1 MVRKKKRGKRLF
13 MNFTDL
19 IEDEL
24 NYTETENG
32 AVALRSTKSGLL
44 DAFSALATFR
54 ETDEDTII
62 KTFNL
67 AYAENKELAM
77 KLLFYVRDIRGGQGE
92 RRVFRVIMNYLA
104 KNKPEVVIKNL
115 DNFAFYG
122 RYDDLLCLLDT
133 PVEREVIDLIK
144 ETLDTDVKSVNNGG
158 APSLM
163 AKWLPSI
170 NGVKNTRKVALKI
183 VNGLNMSER
192 EYRKTLSKLRK
203 ALDIV
208 ETKIVENRYEDI
220 DFSKLPSK
228 AQMVYHELFMRKAQ
242 ERYLAYLKELMT
254 GKAKINTGTLIP
266 VDIVSKIMNGNVSL
280 ANRYLYEAMWQNLPN
295 WFDGRN
301 ETGICV
307 VDTSGSMWG
316 VPMEVAISLGLY
328 CADKCN
334 GPFKDRFITFSSR
347 PELVKVQGEDIID
360 KIHNMQHADWG
371 MNTDF
376 NKVLGLILDT
386 AIKNDCSQSDIPNKL
401 YVISDMQFD
410 CASGRDTLH
419 RDWVEKFAEHG
430 YEMPAIVYWN
440 VRTSNCGMFQ
450 EDKNGTNVAMVGGY
464 SPVLFKNVIDGTQY
478 ETTVNEKGETVV
490 KQKIDPITVML
501 TTLQAERYDRVRI

>member
-1 MVRKKKRGKRLF
+1 

-19 IEDEL
+19 LEDAV
-24 NYTETENG
+24 NFTETENG
-32 AVALRSTKSGLL
+32 AVALKSTKSGLL
-44 DAFSALATFR
+44 DAFSKLATFR
-54 ETDEDTII
+54 EAEEETII

-133 PVEREVIDLIK
+133 PVEREVLGYIYDTLKSDL
-144 ETLDTDVKSVNNGG
+144 KSVKQGG

-192 EYRKTLSKLRK
+192 KYRKTLSKLRK

-208 ETKIVENRYEDI
+208 ETKLCEKRYEDI

-228 AQMVYHELFMRKAQ
+228 AQMLYRELFMKHAE
-242 ERYLAYLKELMT
+242 ERYIEYLKQLSE
-254 GKAKINTGTLIP
+254 GNAKINAGALFP
-266 VDIVSKIMNGNVSL
+266 VDIVGKVLREYNVSL
-280 ANRYLYEAMWQNLPN
+280 ANRYLYDAMWKNLPN
-295 WFDGRN
+295 WFEGRN

-307 VDTSGSMWG
+307 VDVSGSMSG
-316 VPMEVAISLGLY
+316 TPMEVAISLGLY
-328 CADKCN
+328 CADKSN
-334 GPFKDRFITFSSR
+334 GVFKNSFITFSEY
-347 PELVKVQGEDIID
+347 PELVKVQGEDIVD
-360 KIHNMQHADWG
+360 KVLNMRNADWG
-371 MNTDF
+371 CNTDF
-376 NKVLGLILDT
+376 NKVLQLILDT
-386 AIKNDCSQSDIPNKL
+386 AIKNNCSQSDLPNKL

-410 CASGRDTLH
+410 HANGSGNTLH
-419 RDWVEKFAEHG
+419 RDWVKKFAEHG

-450 EDKNGTNVAMVGGY
+450 EDKNGTNVAMVSGY
-464 SPVLFKNVIDGTQY
+464 SPVLFRNVIDGTEY
-478 ETTVNEKGETVV
+478 VETVNEKGEKVV
-490 KQKIDPITVML
+490 KQQIDPMTVML
-501 TTLQAERYDRVRI
+501 TTLQNERYDRVVA

>member
-1 MVRKKKRGKRLF
+1 MT
-13 MNFTDL
+13 NFTNL
-19 IEDEL
+19 LENEL
-24 NYTETENG
+24 NYTVTENG
-32 AVALRSTKSGLL
+32 AIALRSTKSGLL
-44 DAFSALATFR
+44 DAFSTLATFR

-133 PVEREVIDLIK
+133 PVEREVIGLIK
-144 ETLDTDVKSVNNGG
+144 ETLKADVKSVNNGG

-163 AKWLPSI
+163 AKWLPSAN
-170 NGVKNTRKVALKI
+170 NGVKNTRNVALKI

-192 EYRKTLSKLRK
+192 TYRKTLSKLRR
-203 ALDIV
+203 ALDLV
-208 ETKIVENRYEDI
+208 EIKIAENRYEEI

-228 AQMVYHELFMRKAQ
+228 AQMIYRELFMRKAQ
-242 ERYLAYLKELMT
+242 ERYLVYLKELMT
-254 GKAKINTGTLIP
+254 GKAKINAGTLIP
-266 VDIVSKIMNGNVSL
+266 VDIVSKIIDKNPSL
-280 ANRYLYEAMWQNLPN
+280 AERYLYEAMWQNLPN
-295 WFDGRN
+295 YFEGRN
-301 ETGICV
+301 ETGLCV
-307 VDTSGSMWG
+307 VDVSGSMYG
-316 VPMEVAISLGLY
+316 TPMAVAVSLGLY

-334 GPFKDRFITFSSR
+334 GPFKNRFITFSHN
-347 PELVKVQGEDIID
+347 PELVKVQGEDIVD
-360 KIHNMQHADWG
+360 KVRNAQHADWG
-371 MNTDF
+371 MNTNF
-376 NKVLGLILDT
+376 NKVLEIILDT
-386 AIKNDCSQSDIPNKL
+386 AIKNNCSQEEIPNKL

-410 CASGRDTLH
+410 DAEGSNTLH
-419 RDWVEKFAEHG
+419 RDWAKKFAEHG

-440 VRTSNCGMFQ
+440 VRTSNCGMFH
-450 EDKNGTNVAMVGGY
+450 EDKNGINVAMVGGY

-478 ETTVNEKGETVV
+478 EEVVDEKGETVV
-490 KQKIDPITVML
+490 KQKIDPVMVML
-501 TTLQAERYDRVRI
+501 TTLQSERYDRVRI

>member
-1 MVRKKKRGKRLF
+1 MK
-13 MNFTDL
+13 NFTDL
-19 IEDEL
+19 IENEL

-32 AVALRSTKSGLL
+32 AIALRSTKSGLL
-44 DAFSALATFR
+44 DAFSTLATFR
-54 ETDEDTII
+54 ETDEETII

-67 AYAENKELAM
+67 AFAENKELAM

-133 PVEREVIDLIK
+133 PVEREVLDLIK
-144 ETLDTDVKSVNNGG
+144 ETLKADVKSVNNGG

-163 AKWLPSI
+163 AKWLPSAN
-170 NGVKNTRKVALKI
+170 NGVKNTRNVALKI

-192 EYRKTLSKLRK
+192 EYRKTLSKLRR
-203 ALDIV
+203 ALDLV
-208 ETKIVENRYEDI
+208 EIKIAENRYEEI

-228 AQMVYHELFMRKAQ
+228 AQMIYRELFMRKAQ
-242 ERYLAYLKELMT
+242 ERYTVYLKELML
-254 GKAKINTGTLIP
+254 GKAKINAGTLIP
-266 VDIVSKIMNGNVSL
+266 VDIVSKIMDKNPSL
-280 ANRYLYEAMWQNLPN
+280 VERYLYEAMWQNLPN
-295 WFDGRN
+295 YFEDRN
-301 ETGICV
+301 ETGLCV
-307 VDTSGSMWG
+307 VDVSGSMYG
-316 VPMEVAISLGLY
+316 TPIAVAVSLGLY

-334 GPFKDRFITFSSR
+334 GPFKNRFITFSR
-347 PELVKVQGEDIID
+347 NPELVKVQGEDIVD
-360 KIHNMQHADWG
+360 KVRNMQRADWG
-371 MNTDF
+371 MNTNF
-376 NKVLGLILDT
+376 NKVLEIILDT
-386 AIKNDCSQSDIPNKL
+386 AIKNNCTQEEIPNKL

-410 CASGRDTLH
+410 EADGSNTLH

-478 ETTVNEKGETVV
+478 EEVVNEKGETVV
-490 KQKIDPITVML
+490 KQKIDPVTVML
-501 TTLQAERYDRVRI
+501 TTLQSERYDRVTV

>member
-1 MVRKKKRGKRLF
+1 
-13 MNFTDL
+13 MNFTEL
-19 IEDEL
+19 LEDAL
-24 NYTETENG
+24 NFTETENG
-32 AVALRSTKSGLL
+32 AVALKSTKKGLL
-44 DAFSALATFR
+44 DAFGKLGAMRTNEEA
-54 ETDEDTII
+54 EII

-67 AYAENKELAM
+67 AFAEDKELAM
-77 KLLFYVRDIRGGQGE
+77 KLLFYIRDIRGGQGE

-133 PVEREVIDLIK
+133 PVERYVLGLITD
-144 ETLDTDVKSVNNGG
+144 TLGADVKSVDNGG

-208 ETKIVENRYEDI
+208 ETKLCEKRYEDI

-228 AQMVYHELFMRKAQ
+228 AQMLYRELFMRKAQ

-254 GKAKINTGTLIP
+254 GKAKINAGALFP
-266 VDIVSKIMNGNVSL
+266 VDIVGKILREYNVSL
-280 ANRYLYEAMWQNLPN
+280 ANRYLYDAMWKNLPN
-295 WFDGRN
+295 WFEGKE
-301 ETGICV
+301 ETGLCV
-307 VDTSGSMWG
+307 VDVSDSMLG
-316 VPMEVAISLGLY
+316 MPMEVAISLGLY

-334 GPFKDRFITFSSR
+334 GPFKNRFITFSSR
-347 PELVKVQGEDIID
+347 PELVKVQGEDIVD
-360 KIHNMQHADWG
+360 KVLNMKNADWG

-386 AIKNDCSQSDIPNKL
+386 AIKNNCSQSDLPNKL

-410 CASGRDTLH
+410 HANGSGDTLH
-419 RDWVEKFAEHG
+419 RDWVKKFAEHG

-440 VRTSNCGMFQ
+440 VKTSDCGMFQ
-450 EDKNGTNVAMVGGY
+450 EDKNGTNVAMVSGY
-464 SPVLFKNVIDGTQY
+464 SPVLFKNVIDGTEY
-478 ETTVNEKGETVV
+478 VETVNEKGEKVV
-490 KQKIDPITVML
+490 KQQIDPMTVML
-501 TTLQAERYDRVRI
+501 TTLQNKRYDRVVA

>member
-1 MVRKKKRGKRLF
+1 

-19 IEDEL
+19 IENEL
-24 NYTETENG
+24 NFTETENG
-32 AVALRSTKSGLL
+32 AVALKSTKSGLL
-44 DAFSALATFR
+44 DAFSKLATFR
-54 ETDEDTII
+54 EAEEETII

-133 PVEREVIDLIK
+133 PVEREVLGYIYNTLKSDL
-144 ETLDTDVKSVNNGG
+144 KSVKQGG

-163 AKWLPSI
+163 AKWLPSV
-170 NGVKNTRKVALKI
+170 NGVKNTRNVALKI
-183 VNGLNMSER
+183 VKSLNMSER
-192 EYRKTLSKLRK
+192 EYRKTLSKLRR
-203 ALDIV
+203 ALDLV
-208 ETKIVENRYEDI
+208 EIKIAENRYEEI

-228 AQMVYHELFMRKAQ
+228 AQMVYRELFMRKAQ
-242 ERYLAYLKELMT
+242 ERYTAYLKELML
-254 GKAKINTGTLIP
+254 GKAKINAGTLFP
-266 VDIVSKIMNGNVSL
+266 VDIVGKVLREYNVSL
-280 ANRYLYEAMWQNLPN
+280 ANRYLYDAMWKNLPN
-295 WFDGRN
+295 YFEGRN
-301 ETGICV
+301 ETGLCV
-307 VDTSGSMWG
+307 VDVSGSMSG
-316 VPMEVAISLGLY
+316 TPMEVAISLGLY

-334 GPFKDRFITFSSR
+334 GPFKNRFITFSSR
-347 PELVKVQGEDIID
+347 PELVKVQGEDIVD
-360 KIHNMQHADWG
+360 KVLNMQRADWD

-386 AIKNDCSQSDIPNKL
+386 AIKNNCSQSDIPNKL

-410 CASGRDTLH
+410 YAGGHDTLH
-419 RDWVEKFAEHG
+419 RDWTEKFAEHG
-430 YEMPAIVYWN
+430 YTMPAIVYWN

-450 EDKNGTNVAMVGGY
+450 EDKNGTNVAMVSGY

-478 ETTVNEKGETVV
+478 EEVMNEKGEKVV
-490 KQKIDPITVML
+490 KQQIDPVTVMM
-501 TTLQAERYDRVRI
+501 TTLQNERYDRVSA

>member
-1 MVRKKKRGKRLF
+1 
-13 MNFTDL
+13 MNFTNL
-19 IEDEL
+19 LENEL
-24 NYTETENG
+24 NFTETENG
-32 AVALRSTKSGLL
+32 AVALKSTKSGLL
-44 DAFSALATFR
+44 DAFGKLGAMRTNE
-54 ETDEDTII
+54 ETEII

-67 AYAENKELAM
+67 AFAEDKELAM
-77 KLLFYVRDIRGGQGE
+77 KLLFYIRDIRGGQGE

-133 PVEREVIDLIK
+133 PVERNVLGYINDTLKSDLI
-144 ETLDTDVKSVNNGG
+144 SVNKGG

-163 AKWLPSI
+163 AKWLPSV

-208 ETKIVENRYEDI
+208 ETKLCEKRYEDI

-228 AQMVYHELFMRKAQ
+228 AQMLYRELFMKHAE
-242 ERYLAYLKELMT
+242 ERYVEYLKQLSE
-254 GKAKINTGTLIP
+254 GNAKINAGALFP
-266 VDIVSKIMNGNVSL
+266 VDIVGKVLREYNVSL
-280 ANRYLYEAMWQNLPN
+280 ANRYLYDAMWKNLPN
-295 WFDGRN
+295 WFEGKE
-301 ETGICV
+301 ETGLCV
-307 VDTSGSMWG
+307 VDVSGSMCG
-316 VPMEVAISLGLY
+316 TPMEVAISLGLY

-334 GPFKDRFITFSSR
+334 GVFKNRFITFSEY
-347 PELVKVQGEDIID
+347 PELVKVQGEDIVD
-360 KIHNMQHADWG
+360 KVLNMQNADWG

-376 NKVLGLILDT
+376 NKVLKLILDT
-386 AIKNDCSQSDIPNKL
+386 AIQNNCSQSDLPNKL

-410 CASGRDTLH
+410 SAIGSGNTLH
-419 RDWVEKFAEHG
+419 RDWAKKFAEHG

-450 EDKNGTNVAMVGGY
+450 EDKNGTNVAMVSGY
-464 SPVLFKNVIDGTQY
+464 SPVLFKNVIDGTEY
-478 ETTVNEKGETVV
+478 VETVNEKGEKVV
-490 KQKIDPITVML
+490 KQQVDPMNVML
-501 TTLQAERYDRVRI
+501 TTLQNERYDRVSA

>member
-1 MVRKKKRGKRLF
+1 
-13 MNFTDL
+13 MNFTNL
-19 IEDEL
+19 IENEL
-24 NYTETENG
+24 NYTTTENG
-32 AVALRSTKSGLL
+32 AIALKSTKSGLL
-44 DAFSALATFR
+44 DAFGTLGAMRTSNEA
-54 ETDEDTII
+54 EII

-67 AYAENKELAM
+67 AFAEDKELAM
-77 KLLFYVRDIRGGQGE
+77 KLLFYIRDIRGGQGE

-104 KNKPEVVIKNL
+104 KNKPEVVVKNL

-133 PVEREVIDLIK
+133 PVEREALGYIYDTLKSDL
-144 ETLDTDVKSVNNGG
+144 KSVEQGG

-163 AKWLPSI
+163 AKWLPSV

-208 ETKIVENRYEDI
+208 ETKLCEKRYEEI

-228 AQMVYHELFMRKAQ
+228 AQMLYRELFMKHAE
-242 ERYLAYLKELMT
+242 ERYVEYLKQLSESN
-254 GKAKINTGTLIP
+254 AKINAGALFP
-266 VDIVSKIMNGNVSL
+266 VDIVGKILRKCSVSL
-280 ANRYLYEAMWQNLPN
+280 ANRYLYDAMWKNLPN
-295 WFDGRN
+295 WFEGKE
-301 ETGICV
+301 ETGLCV
-307 VDTSGSMWG
+307 VDVSGSMRG
-316 VPMEVAISLGLY
+316 VSMEVAISLGLY

-334 GPFKDRFITFSSR
+334 GPFKNRFITFSSR
-347 PELVKVQGEDIID
+347 PELVKVQGEDIVD
-360 KIHNMQHADWG
+360 KINNMLCADWD

-386 AIKNDCSQSDIPNKL
+386 AIKNNCSQSDIPNKL

-410 CASGRDTLH
+410 YAIGSGNTIH
-419 RDWVEKFAEHG
+419 RDWAKKFAEHG

-450 EDKNGTNVAMVGGY
+450 EDKNGTNVAMVSGY
-464 SPVLFKNVIDGTQY
+464 SPVLFRNVIDGTEY
-478 ETTVNEKGETVV
+478 VETVNEKGEKVV
-490 KQKIDPITVML
+490 KQQIDPMNVML
-501 TTLQAERYDRVRI
+501 TTLQNERYDRVVA

>member
-1 MVRKKKRGKRLF
+1 MT
-13 MNFTDL
+13 NFADL
-19 IEDEL
+19 LENTL

-32 AVALRSTKSGLL
+32 AVALKSTKSGLL
-44 DAFSALATFR
+44 DAFSKLATFR
-54 ETDEDTII
+54 EAEEETII

-67 AYAENKELAM
+67 AFAEDKELAM

-133 PVEREVIDLIK
+133 PVERYVLGLIK
-144 ETLDTDVKSVNNGG
+144 DTLEADVKSVDNGG
-158 APSLM
+158 VPSLM
-163 AKWLPSI
+163 AKWMPSA
-170 NGVKNTRKVALKI
+170 NGTKNTRQVSLKI

-192 EYRKTLSKLRK
+192 TYRKTLSKLRR
-203 ALDIV
+203 ALDLV
-208 ETKIVENRYEDI
+208 EIKIAENRYEEI
-220 DFSKLPSK
+220 NFSKLPSK
-228 AQMVYHELFMRKAQ
+228 AQMIYRELFMHKAQ

-254 GKAKINTGTLIP
+254 GKAKVNAGTLIP
-266 VDIVSKIMNGNVSL
+266 VDIVSKIMDKNPSL
-280 ANRYLYEAMWQNLPN
+280 AERYLYEAMWQNLPN
-295 WFDGRN
+295 YFEGRN
-301 ETGICV
+301 ETGLCV
-307 VDTSGSMWG
+307 VDVSGSMYG
-316 VPMEVAISLGLY
+316 TPMAVAVSLGLY

-334 GPFKDRFITFSSR
+334 GPFKNRFITFSR
-347 PELVKVQGEDIID
+347 NPELVKVQGEDIVD
-360 KIHNMQHADWG
+360 KVHNMQRADWG

-376 NKVLGLILDT
+376 NKVLEIILDT
-386 AIKNDCSQSDIPNKL
+386 AIKNNCSQSDIPNKL

-410 CASGRDTLH
+410 VAEGSNTLH
-419 RDWVEKFAEHG
+419 RDWAQAFARHG

-464 SPVLFKNVIDGTQY
+464 SPVLFKNVIDGTEY
-478 ETTVNEKGETVV
+478 VETVNEKGKKVV
-490 KQKIDPITVML
+490 KQQIDPMTVML
-501 TTLQAERYDRVRI
+501 TTLQNERYDRVSV

>member
-1 MVRKKKRGKRLF
+1 
-13 MNFTDL
+13 MNFTEL
-19 IEDEL
+19 LEDAL
-24 NYTETENG
+24 NFTETENG
-32 AVALRSTKSGLL
+32 AVALKSTKKGLL
-44 DAFSALATFR
+44 DAFGKLGAMRTNEEA
-54 ETDEDTII
+54 EII

-67 AYAENKELAM
+67 AFAEDKELAM
-77 KLLFYVRDIRGGQGE
+77 KLLFYIRDIRGGQGE

-133 PVEREVIDLIK
+133 PVERYVLGLITD
-144 ETLDTDVKSVNNGG
+144 TLGADVKSVDNGG

-208 ETKIVENRYEDI
+208 ETKLCEKRYEDI

-228 AQMVYHELFMRKAQ
+228 AQMLYRELFMRKAQ

-254 GKAKINTGTLIP
+254 GKAKINAGALFP
-266 VDIVSKIMNGNVSL
+266 VDIVGKILREYNVSL
-280 ANRYLYEAMWQNLPN
+280 ANRYLYDAMWKNLPN
-295 WFDGRN
+295 WFEGKE
-301 ETGICV
+301 ETGLCV
-307 VDTSGSMWG
+307 VDVSDSMLG
-316 VPMEVAISLGLY
+316 MPMEVAISLGLY

-334 GPFKDRFITFSSR
+334 GPFKNRFITFSSR
-347 PELVKVQGEDIID
+347 PELVKVQGEDIVD
-360 KIHNMQHADWG
+360 KVLNMKNADWG

-386 AIKNDCSQSDIPNKL
+386 AIKNNCSQSDLPNKL

-410 CASGRDTLH
+410 HANGSGDTLH
-419 RDWVEKFAEHG
+419 RDWVKKFAEHG

-440 VRTSNCGMFQ
+440 VKTSDCGMFQ
-450 EDKNGTNVAMVGGY
+450 EDKNGTNVAMVSGY
-464 SPVLFKNVIDGTQY
+464 SPVLFKNVIDGTEY
-478 ETTVNEKGETVV
+478 VETVNEKGEKVV
-490 KQKIDPITVML
+490 KQQIDPMTVML
-501 TTLQAERYDRVRI
+501 TTLQNERYDRVVA

>member
-1 MVRKKKRGKRLF
+1 
-13 MNFTDL
+13 MNFTEL
-19 IEDEL
+19 LEDAL

-32 AVALRSTKSGLL
+32 AVALKSTKSGLL
-44 DAFSALATFR
+44 DAFSTLATMR
-54 ETDEDTII
+54 DEDENKII

-67 AYAENKELAM
+67 AFAENKELAM

-104 KNKPEVVIKNL
+104 KNKPEVVIKNI
-115 DNFAFYG
+115 DNFAFFG

-133 PVEREVIDLIK
+133 PVEREVLGYIHDTLKSDLIS
-144 ETLDTDVKSVNNGG
+144 VKKGG
-158 APSLM
+158 VPSLM

-208 ETKIVENRYEDI
+208 ETKLCEKRYEDI

-228 AQMVYHELFMRKAQ
+228 AQMLYRELFMKHAE
-242 ERYLAYLKELMT
+242 ERYVEYLKQLS
-254 GKAKINTGTLIP
+254 GGNAKINAGALFP
-266 VDIVSKIMNGNVSL
+266 VDIVGKILRDYHVSL
-280 ANRYLYEAMWQNLPN
+280 ANRYLYDAMWKNLPN
-295 WFDGRN
+295 WFEGKE

-307 VDTSGSMWG
+307 VDVSGSMSG
-316 VPMEVAISLGLY
+316 KPMEVAISLGLY
-328 CADKCN
+328 CADKSN
-334 GPFKDRFITFSSR
+334 GVFKNSFITFSEY
-347 PELVKVQGEDIID
+347 PELVKVQGEDIVD
-360 KIHNMQHADWG
+360 KVLNMRNADWDY
-371 MNTDF
+371 NTDF
-376 NKVLGLILDT
+376 NKVLQLILDT
-386 AIKNDCSQSDIPNKL
+386 AIKNNCSQSDLPNKL

-410 CASGRDTLH
+410 SAKGSGNTLH
-419 RDWVEKFAEHG
+419 RDWAKKFAEHG

-450 EDKNGTNVAMVGGY
+450 EDKNGTNVAMVSGY
-464 SPVLFKNVIDGTQY
+464 SPVLFKNVIDGTEY
-478 ETTVNEKGETVV
+478 VETVNEKGEKVV
-490 KQKIDPITVML
+490 KQQIDPMNVML
-501 TTLQAERYDRVRI
+501 TTLQNERYDRVSA

>member
-1 MVRKKKRGKRLF
+1 
-13 MNFTDL
+13 MNFTNL
-19 IEDEL
+19 IENEL

-32 AVALRSTKSGLL
+32 AIALRSTKSGLL
-44 DAFSALATFR
+44 DAFSTLATFR

-67 AYAENKELAM
+67 AFAEDKELAM

-104 KNKPEVVIKNL
+104 KNKPEVVVKNL

-133 PVEREVIDLIK
+133 PVEREVLGYIYDTLKSDL
-144 ETLDTDVKSVNNGG
+144 KSVEQGG
-158 APSLM
+158 LPSLM

-208 ETKIVENRYEDI
+208 ETKLCEKRYEEI

-228 AQMVYHELFMRKAQ
+228 AQMLYRELFMKHA
-242 ERYLAYLKELMT
+242 EEHYIEYLKQLSE
-254 GKAKINTGTLIP
+254 GNAKINAGALFP
-266 VDIVSKIMNGNVSL
+266 VDIVGKVLREYNVSL
-280 ANRYLYEAMWQNLPN
+280 ANRYLYDAMWQNLPN
-295 WFDGRN
+295 WFEGRN

-307 VDTSGSMWG
+307 VDTSGSMYG
-316 VPMEVAISLGLY
+316 TPMEVAISLGLY

-334 GPFKDRFITFSSR
+334 GPFKNRFITFSSR
-347 PELVKVQGEDIID
+347 PELVKVQGEDIVD
-360 KIHNMQHADWG
+360 KVHNMQQADWG

-386 AIKNDCSQSDIPNKL
+386 AIKNNCSQSDIPNKL

-410 CASGRDTLH
+410 YASGRDTLH
-419 RDWVEKFAEHG
+419 RDWTEKFAEHG

-440 VRTSNCGMFQ
+440 VRTSDCGMFQ
-450 EDKNGTNVAMVGGY
+450 EDKNGTNVAMVSGY

-478 ETTVNEKGETVV
+478 EETVNEKGETVV
-490 KQKIDPITVML
+490 KQKIDPVVVML
-501 TTLQAERYDRVRI
+501 TTLQNERYDRVVA

>member
-1 MVRKKKRGKRLF
+1 

-19 IEDEL
+19 IENEL
-24 NYTETENG
+24 NFTETENG
-32 AVALRSTKSGLL
+32 AVALKSTKSGLL
-44 DAFSALATFR
+44 DAFGTLGAMRTNDDA
-54 ETDEDTII
+54 EII

-67 AYAENKELAM
+67 AFAEDKELAM
-77 KLLFYVRDIRGGQGE
+77 KLLFYIRDIRGGQGE
-92 RRVFRVIMNYLA
+92 RRIFRVIMNYLA

-133 PVEREVIDLIK
+133 PVERYVLGLIK
-144 ETLDTDVKSVNNGG
+144 DTLDADVKSVDNDG

-163 AKWLPSI
+163 AKWLPSV

-192 EYRKTLSKLRK
+192 EYRKTLSKLRR
-203 ALDIV
+203 ALDLV
-208 ETKIVENRYEDI
+208 EIKIAENRYEDI

-228 AQMVYHELFMRKAQ
+228 AQMIYRELFMRKAQ

-254 GKAKINTGTLIP
+254 GKAKVNAGTLIP
-266 VDIVSKIMNGNVSL
+266 VDIVSKIMDKNPSL
-280 ANRYLYEAMWQNLPN
+280 VERYLYEAMWQNLPN
-295 WFDGRN
+295 YFEGRN
-301 ETGICV
+301 ETGLCV
-307 VDTSGSMWG
+307 VDVSGSMYG
-316 VPMEVAISLGLY
+316 TPMAVAVSLGLY

-334 GPFKDRFITFSSR
+334 GPFKNRFITFSR
-347 PELVKVQGEDIID
+347 NPELVKVQGEDIVD
-360 KIHNMQHADWG
+360 KVHNAQHAGWG
-371 MNTDF
+371 MNTNF
-376 NKVLGLILDT
+376 NKVLEIILDT
-386 AIKNDCSQSDIPNKL
+386 AIKNHCSQEEIPNKL
-401 YVISDMQFD
+401 YIISDMQFD
-410 CASGRDTLH
+410 EAEGSNTLH
-419 RDWVEKFAEHG
+419 RDWAKKFAEHG

-478 ETTVNEKGETVV
+478 EEVVNEKGETVV
-490 KQKIDPITVML
+490 KQKIDPMTVML
-501 TTLQAERYDRVRI
+501 TTLQNERYDRVVA